1 MYENQHIFPIKQKLV
16 QGRPVKNSKFSDIII
31 ILIFTVFRQCN
42 CKFCEI
48 QKSSDCGHNSRQ
60 QIWNNAPLS
69 LSSLSIIII
78 VFIIIRII
86 ISSSSIRLK
95 IYLSYN
101 CASIQILY
109 ISKINT
115 NQIYTNKYP
124 FLQRGKFVAKIF
136 FLTSWHTLCS
146 IVQKK
151 ELEHHV
157 LEGLTVSI
165 PTGKVICIIWWL
177 MNHPTQVIWY
187 AMCPF
192 LSVSSYILI
201 FNRKLS

>member
-1 MYENQHIFPIKQKLV
+1 M
-16 QGRPVKNSKFSDIII
+16 KFRNHQIVVIIAD
-31 ILIFTVFRQCN
+31 N
-42 CKFCEI
+42 KFETMR
-48 QKSSDCGHNSRQ
+48 HY
-60 QIWNNAPLS
+60 LFS
-69 LSSLSIIII
+69 LSLSIIII

-86 ISSSSIRLK
+86 IISSSIRLK

-109 ISKINT
+109 IFKINT